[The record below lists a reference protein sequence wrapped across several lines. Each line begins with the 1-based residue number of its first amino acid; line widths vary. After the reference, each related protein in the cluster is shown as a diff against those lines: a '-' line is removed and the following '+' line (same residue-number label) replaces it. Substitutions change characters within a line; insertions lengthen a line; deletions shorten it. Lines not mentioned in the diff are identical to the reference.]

1 MFLEAGKLILPPTV
15 LLSLLEIK
23 EIIVDKKGF
32 AGAILR
38 DLSKAFGSITH
49 ELLLAKLKA
58 FGLSKQAL
66 LIILNNLNNR
76 KQRVKTNNK
85 SSSFLESLNS
95 RSILRVSF

>member
-23 EIIVDKKGF
+23 EIIVDKKG
-32 AGAILR
+32 GAILR

-95 RSILRVSF
+95 RSTLRVSF